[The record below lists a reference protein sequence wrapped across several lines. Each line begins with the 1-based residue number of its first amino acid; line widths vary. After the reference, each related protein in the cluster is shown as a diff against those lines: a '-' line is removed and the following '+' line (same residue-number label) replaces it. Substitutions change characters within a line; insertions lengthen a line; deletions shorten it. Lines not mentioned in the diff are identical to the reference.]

1 MLEVSPG
8 QEWMCSGDLP
18 AEVCQA
24 ILHGLPQ
31 TPYANVAEDHHAVL
45 VLLPCVTPY
54 SVSWLS
60 NLSKICGR

>member
-1 MLEVSPG
+1 
-8 QEWMCSGDLP
+8 MCSGDLP
-18 AEVCQA
+18 AEVSQA
-24 ILHGLPQ
+24 TLHGLPQ
-31 TPYANVAEDHHAVL
+31 IPYANVAEEHHAVL